1 MCLVVPAPATF
12 QTGEHYGGSV
22 TSRRPFPCRVAHLE
36 EYDAA
41 DLRDLLGRVAG
52 RESTQQLMLAIAY
65 VEGESISTLAD
76 RYGFEPSTV
85 EEWFRRLD
93 EEPLDDAIVGVERLS
108 LSNRARTPV
117 GSTAPSTVEY
127 LNYAVVESR
136 GWDLDDPD
144 LFARA
149 TDADLDPPAHGRIQ
163 VDPNQSVLDAVGEAG
178 LSWPHACRGGACS
191 NCAVYVVDG
200 EVTMSGD
207 HVLPDHI
214 VRNGQVRLACV
225 ATPTTEEVRLVY
237 GVRHLD
243 VLEDLLLPAEG
254 FDVPT

>member
-1 MCLVVPAPATF
+1 MCLVVRAPL
-12 QTGEHYGGSV
+12 QTGEHCGEPV
-22 TSRRPFPCRVAHLE
+22 TSARQLRSYVAYLE
-36 EYDAA
+36 EYDPA
-41 DLRDLLGRVAG
+41 DLRDLLGRVTG
-52 RESTQQLMLAIAY
+52 RESTQQLMLALAY
-65 VEGESISTLAD
+65 VEGESIPTLAD
-76 RYGFEPSTV
+76 RYGFDAGTIA
-85 EEWFRRLD
+85 EWFRRLD
-93 EEPLDDAIVGVERLS
+93 EEPLDDAVVGVERLS

-117 GSTAPSTVEY
+117 GATTPSTVEY
-127 LNYAVVESR
+127 LDYAAVESR
-136 GWDLDDPD
+136 GWRLDDPD

-149 TDADLDPPAHGRIQ
+149 AGADLDPPTHGRLR
-163 VDPNQSVLDAVGEAG
+163 VDPDQSILDAVGEAD

-207 HVLPDHI
+207 HVLPDDV
-214 VRNGQVRLACV
+214 VREGQVRLACV
-225 ATPTTEEVRLVY
+225 ATPTTEEVKLVY